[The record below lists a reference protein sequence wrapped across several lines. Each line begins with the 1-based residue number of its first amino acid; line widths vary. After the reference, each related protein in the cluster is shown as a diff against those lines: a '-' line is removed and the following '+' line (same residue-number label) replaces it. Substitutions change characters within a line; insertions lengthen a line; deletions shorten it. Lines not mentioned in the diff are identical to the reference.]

1 MKRVPSFW
9 YDYSAP
15 ATMPIIV
22 ESDDPKYPLIAKFYG
37 SPDSAMCEAWNL
49 IQDMKAGRVDYRRRA
64 REEAKE
70 KADV

>member
-22 ESDDPKYPLIAKFYG
+22 ESDDQKYPVIARFYD
-37 SPDSAMCEAWNL
+37 SPDRAMRAAWNL
-49 IQDMKAGRVDYRRRA
+49 IQDLKAGRVDYRRLA
-64 REEAKE
+64 RKEAK
-70 KADV
+70 KVA